1 MELRLEYT
9 VEGYRLEE
17 IIDTTY
23 DDVTPEILSNITAV
37 YIFDDDRSLYG
48 SEAVIFL
55 KRLIDD
61 NVLLLS

>member
-23 DDVTPEILSNITAV
+23 DDITLEILSNITQV
-37 YIFDDDRSLYG
+37 YIFDDDKSLYG
-48 SEAVIFL
+48 NEAMIFL
-55 KRLIDD
+55 RRLIND